1 MSILEFRNVTH
12 SYDEKRLILNDTSY
26 AFESGKVYSLVGKS
40 GCGKTTAL
48 SLMGALES
56 PKKGNILYK
65 NQDIKKIGESNY
77 RRKDIAIIFQA
88 YNLIPYMT
96 ALQNVITGMEISNTD
111 VKDRK
116 EKAIKFLKDV
126 GINEEE
132 ANRNVLRLSGG
143 QQQRVSIA
151 RALACNVELILA
163 DEPTG
168 NLDDLTANEILKIFR
183 KLANDGKC
191 IVIVTHSKNIAD
203 MADKVLTLQNG
214 KIIDVE
220 E

>member
-1 MSILEFRNVTH
+1 MNILEFRNVTH
-12 SYDEKRLILNDTSY
+12 SYDEKKLILDDTSY
-26 AFESGKVYSLVGKS
+26 TFESGKVYSLVGKS

-77 RRKDIAIIFQA
+77 RRKDISIIFQA

-151 RALACNVELILA
+151 RALACNVDLILA

-183 KLANDGKC
+183 ELANNGKC

-203 MADKVLTLQNG
+203 MTDKVLTLQNG
-214 KIIDVE
+214 KIIDFKK
-220 E
+220 

>member
-1 MSILEFRNVTH
+1 MSILEFKNVTH
-12 SYDEKRLILNDTSY
+12 SYDEKRLILDDTSY
-26 AFESGKVYSLVGKS
+26 TFESGKVYSLVGKS

-77 RRKDIAIIFQA
+77 RRKDISIIFQA

-151 RALACNVELILA
+151 RALACNVDLILA

-183 KLANDGKC
+183 ELANDGKC

-203 MADKVLTLQNG
+203 MTDKVLTLKNG
-214 KIIDVE
+214 KIIDFE